1 MSTTIIRPVPT
12 NYSEVFSLYYPYIIK
27 LVRKAGI
34 DSQNV
39 EDVAMQLLTKFY
51 EKDVLSDYNPEF
63 TSSHSGVVRSANFN
77 TFLAGFVFSYIRY
90 LKGRQELNKNREP
103 TLVDSSI
110 SSTSENS
117 SSDLPWIV
125 QHGLRHEDTHE
136 ELELEELI
144 LRINAHLA
152 RVTSK
157 SSKDRCDL
165 GMLFTV
171 VQKQIYEQGKLNV
184 AELAEVFGVSATSI
198 QNWMKRLRGQ
208 ISLVM
213 EQ

>member
-171 VQKQIYEQGKLNV
+171 VQKQIY
-184 AELAEVFGVSATSI
+184 
-198 QNWMKRLRGQ
+198 
-208 ISLVM
+208 
-213 EQ
+213 